1 MCDVADRDNV
11 IMKRLLAMLFVG
23 DKRPLGSREHIRMKR
38 WIGSLMLAGL
48 ASVVFAQA
56 PFTIVRPAD
65 GAKVRETVH
74 VLIPKGSIPDGG
86 YVGVF
91 LGGKFLEATVPP
103 LKGKFYDYALNTK
116 ALGLADTEPG
126 KPLKLELVLYVDF
139 NEKSRIVDRSSVD
152 INIGNQANIPVPNA
166 GIKLRYT
173 FQPGTRLI
181 YRLDQKVS
189 ISPISDVENSK
200 GGRAAEI
207 TSDGEAIRVGYEVM
221 NAYGDGDGLLRMQP
235 LPEKGKDY
243 ALLTAGDQP
252 QKKYF
257 DYEMAPVYMRI
268 HSTGQEVFGSI
279 PAYTPL
285 EGSGG
290 SGSYTDLIGLFPL
303 PTLPTKPVH
312 VGDSWQSQFQE
323 GVIPTGNWQEVETVT
338 EPFAARGEFVD
349 TEWEGGHPC
358 AKIKHTIEAGSSTKE
373 GKKLKAQGAQFSDD
387 KISLE
392 ETIFF
397 AMDTHQVLRVDRDM
411 TIDRKVDNQQLGMGA
426 GGSVG
431 APGSGGP
438 GGPPMSGPGGP
449 GGPGFSNPGG
459 GKGDDFTG
467 AVGNFQGIRTGP
479 SKGGRPGMGGR
490 MGGPGGPPGMGGAGG
505 FPGRNGAPQQAAATF
520 IRIRLLQ
527 TFTLES
533 N

>member
-1 MCDVADRDNV
+1 M
-11 IMKRLLAMLFVG
+11 G
-23 DKRPLGSREHIRMKR
+23 EKRPQGSREHVRMKR

-56 PFTIVRPAD
+56 PFTIVRPSD

-86 YVGVF
+86 YIGVF

-116 ALGLADTEPG
+116 ALGLPDTEPG
-126 KPLKLELVLYVDF
+126 KPLKLELVLYVDY
-139 NEKSRIVDRSSVD
+139 NEKSRIVDRTSVD
-152 INIGNQANIPVPNA
+152 ISIGNQANIPVPSA

-173 FQPGTRLI
+173 FVPGTRLV
-181 YRLDQKVS
+181 YRLEQKVS
-189 ISPISDVENSK
+189 VSPISDVDNSN
-200 GGRAAEI
+200 GGRAAEF
-207 TSDGEAIRVGYEVM
+207 TADGEAIRVGYEVM
-221 NAYGDGDGLLRMQP
+221 NSYGDGDGLLRVQP

-268 HSTGQEVFGSI
+268 HATGQEVFGSI
-279 PAYTPL
+279 PGYIPL
-285 EGSGG
+285 EGSSGG
-290 SGSYTDLIGLFPL
+290 GTYTDLLGSFPL

-323 GVIPTGNWQEVETVT
+323 GVINLEKWHEVESVV

-358 AKIKHTIEAGSSTKE
+358 AKIKHSIEAGTSTKE
-373 GKKLKAQGAQFSDD
+373 GKKLKAQGAAFSDD

-392 ETIFF
+392 ETIWF
-397 AMDTHQVLRVDRDM
+397 AMDTHQVLRVDRDIS
-411 TIDRKVDNQQLGMGA
+411 IDRKVQNEEMGMG
-426 GGSVG
+426 GGM
-431 APGSGGP
+431 
-438 GGPPMSGPGGP
+438 GGPPGGMSGPGNPNGGP
-449 GGPGFSNPGG
+449 NAGGPPAFGGGGRSDLMGPYASYQGSVLGGGRGKGRGPGIGGPG
-459 GKGDDFTG
+459 
-467 AVGNFQGIRTGP
+467 
-479 SKGGRPGMGGR
+479 M
-490 MGGPGGPPGMGGAGG
+490 GPPGSNFGG
-505 FPGRNGAPQQAAATF
+505 PRNGAPAQSKATF
-520 IRIRLLQ
+520 IRLRFLQ
-527 TFTLES
+527 TYTLES

>member
-1 MCDVADRDNV
+1 MCDVTGRHNV
-11 IMKRLLAMLFVG
+11 IMNRLLAMLLT
-23 DKRPLGSREHIRMKR
+23 DLKRPQGSREHIRMKR

-48 ASVVFAQA
+48 ASVVLAQQ

-86 YVGVF
+86 YIGVF

-103 LKGKFYDYALNTK
+103 LKGKYYDYALNTK
-116 ALGLADTEPG
+116 ELGLPDTEPG

-173 FQPGTRLI
+173 FHPGTRMI

-200 GGRAAEI
+200 GGRAAEL
-207 TSDGEAIRVGYEVM
+207 TSDGEAIRMGYEVM
-221 NAYGDGDGLLRMQP
+221 NSYGDGDGLLRMQP
-235 LPEKGKDY
+235 LPERGKDF
-243 ALLTAGDQP
+243 ASFTIGTET

-279 PAYTPL
+279 PLYTPL
-285 EGSGG
+285 EGS
-290 SGSYTDLIGLFPL
+290 SGTGAYTDLIGLFPL
-303 PTLPTKPVH
+303 PTLPTKPVR
-312 VGDSWQSQFQE
+312 VGDTWQSQFQE
-323 GVIPTGNWQEVETVT
+323 GVLPTGNWQETEALT

-358 AKIKHTIEAGSSTKE
+358 AKIKHSIAEGSSTKE
-373 GKKLKAQGAQFSDD
+373 GKKLKAAGAQFSDD
-387 KISLE
+387 RVSLE
-392 ETIFF
+392 ETLFF
-397 AMDTHQVLRVDRDM
+397 ALDTHQVLRVDRDM
-411 TIDRKVDNQQLGMGA
+411 TIDRKVANQQLGMGT
-426 GGSVG
+426 GGTV
-431 APGSGGP
+431 GP
-438 GGPPMSGPGGP
+438 GGNIPGGP
-449 GGPGFSNPGG
+449 GGQPPMGPGAGGG
-459 GKGDDFTG
+459 GKDEGDFMGPLGPQGPLGDF
-467 AVGNFQGIRTGP
+467 QR
-479 SKGGRPGMGGR
+479 GRRGPGMGT
-490 MGGPGGPPGMGGAGG
+490 PGGPPGSTGGPGG
-505 FPGRNGAPQQAAATF
+505 FPGGFPGQGRTGAPPVSKATF
-520 IRIRLLQ
+520 VRIRLLQ